1 MAARKK
7 RPRSR
12 RYGSKYNV
20 VFIPMRVAEFARD
33 NQLPSPEKRNRGYL
47 VKLDH
52 FIVPA
57 RTSSSARKK
66 ALKHEDVYK
75 VISARKVK
83 RSKHK
88 SMR

>member
-57 RTSSSARKK
+57 RTSSSARK
-66 ALKHEDVYK
+66 AREDYEKNNIRFLIKNYLHYK
-75 VISARKVK
+75 V
-83 RSKHK
+83 
-88 SMR
+88 SML